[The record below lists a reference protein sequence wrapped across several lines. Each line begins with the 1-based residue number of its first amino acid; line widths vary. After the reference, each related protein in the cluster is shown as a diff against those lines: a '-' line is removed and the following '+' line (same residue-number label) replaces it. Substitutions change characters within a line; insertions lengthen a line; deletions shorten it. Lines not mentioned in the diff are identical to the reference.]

1 MSGPH
6 TITRRHLDRLA
17 IVYVRQ
23 STLMQVREHTEST
36 ARQYALAEEAARLGW
51 PASAIVTID
60 SDLGLSGRSASG
72 RAGFQ
77 EVVSRVCL
85 GEVGAI
91 FGLEISRFARS
102 SADLQR
108 LLEFCSLSDT
118 LIVDADGIYDLRNFN
133 DRLLLGLKGTMSE
146 AELHILAGRLQESKR
161 AAARRGA
168 LRFPLPVGYVFDEA
182 GHTVLDAHD
191 EIRAAVADVFAA
203 FAATGSAYGVVGR
216 FRERPFPRRAYGG
229 AWAGEIRWGRLTH
242 SRVRGLLSNPAYTG
256 AYVFGRYQSCRV
268 VDPDGRIRTRTVER
282 PRSEWPVNIHGH
294 HPAYISWETFLAN
307 DERLAA
313 NNTQRGARPPREGTA
328 LLQGIVL
335 CGSCGRAMQILYS
348 SAGKAMYDCSHARS
362 DHTNTPACRSIGA
375 AIVDAAV
382 AQRMLTVVTP
392 TEIAVALAAADEVID
407 RRSRST
413 RALELRVERA
423 RYEAARAERAFH
435 HCEPENRLVAR
446 SLEHRW
452 EDALKAL
459 TEAEAA
465 LAAAQMAAVPLPP
478 RAELEALAADLPRL
492 WHASTTSS
500 KDRKRLL
507 RTVVADVTLIS
518 APSRDEVR
526 VGIHWRSGATD
537 EVLVRRPAPA
547 SLRRRTPTG
556 AIEFV
561 TRHRAMHDGALA
573 IALNDAGFKTGTGQS
588 FDVAAVRWLR
598 FAYRI
603 LSPSRPTLAPGELT
617 IPDVASRLGITES
630 AVYYWVAE
638 GQIEAR
644 RDPRGR
650 WCVPFSTD
658 VEEAC
663 RQRVLTSAHIK
674 LRAQTCTVGGAV

>member
-17 IVYVRQ
+17 VVYVRQ

-51 PASAIVTID
+51 PASSIVTID
-60 SDLGLSGRSASG
+60 TDLGLSGRSGSG
-72 RAGFQ
+72 RTGFK

-182 GHTVLDAHD
+182 GHTVLDPHD

-216 FRERPFPRRAYGG
+216 FQGRPFPRRAYGG
-229 AWAGEIRWGRLTH
+229 AWAGEIRWGCLTH
-242 SRVRGLLSNPAYTG
+242 GRVRGLLSNPAYTG
-256 AYVFGRYQSCRV
+256 AYVFGRYHSCRV
-268 VDPDGRIRTRTVER
+268 VDPDGHIRTRTVER
-282 PRSEWPVNIHGH
+282 PQSEWPVFIQGH
-294 HPAYISWETFLAN
+294 HPAYIPWETFLAN
-307 DERLAA
+307 DQRLAA

-348 SAGKAMYDCSHARS
+348 STGKAMYDCSHARS
-362 DHTNTPACRSIGA
+362 DHTNTPGCRSIIA

-382 AQRMLTVVTP
+382 AQRLLAVVTP
-392 TEIAVALAAADEVID
+392 TEIAVALAAADEVVD
-407 RRSRST
+407 RRARST
-413 RALELRVERA
+413 RALELRLERA
-423 RYEAARAERAFH
+423 RYDAARAERAFH

-452 EDALKAL
+452 EDMLKGL
-459 TEAEAA
+459 TDAEAA
-465 LAAAQMAAVPLPP
+465 LATAQATATPLPP
-478 RAELEALAADLPRL
+478 RADLEALAADLPRL
-492 WHASTTSS
+492 WNASTTSS
-500 KDRKRLL
+500 KDRKRFL
-507 RTVVADVTLIS
+507 RTVVSDVTLIS

-526 VGIHWRSGATD
+526 VGIRWRSGATD
-537 EVLVRRPAPA
+537 EVLVGRPAPA
-547 SLRRRTPTG
+547 SIARRTPTG

-561 TRHRAMHDGALA
+561 TRHRDMHDGGLA

-588 FDVAAVRWLR
+588 FNVAAVRWLR

-603 LSPSRPTLAPGELT
+603 LSPLQPTLAPGELT
-617 IPDVASRLGITES
+617 ITDVATRLGITES

-638 GQIEAR
+638 GQLEAR
-644 RDPRGR
+644 RDRRGR
-650 WCVPFSTD
+650 WCVPFSAD
-658 VEEAC
+658 VEETC

-674 LRAQTCTVGGAV
+674 LRTQTCTVGGAV